1 MFGLTFGPITLAPNS
16 SQTYTHTYTVT
27 QMALDTGSVYNVA
40 NVTSEDTNGN
50 PVTDSD
56 DETITAD
63 QNPSIELVKSAL
75 PTTYSTLGEEVEYTL
90 W

>member
-1 MFGLTFGPITLAPNS
+1 MLPA
-16 SQTYTHTYTVT
+16 
-27 QMALDTGSVYNVA
+27 
-40 NVTSEDTNGN
+40 EDTNGN
-50 PVTDSD
+50 PVNDSD

-75 PTTYSTLGEEVEYTL
+75 PTTYSTWEKKWNIPL